1 MIVPGILAEPG
12 NLWVFMVRSPRGT
25 RVFPVNARSRANQGL
40 CLFEP
45 FLYADA
51 FCWKVNG
58 GLTYQRYNP
67 GRMCE
72 AA

>member
-1 MIVPGILAEPG
+1 MIVPGIWLNREI
-12 NLWVFMVRSPRGT
+12 LVFMVRSPRGT

-40 CLFEP
+40 CFEP
-45 FLYADA
+45 FLYAES
-51 FCWKVNG
+51 FCWKVNR
-58 GLTYQRYNP
+58 GLTYQWFSP